1 MSDPAP
7 TTASGPGRAELSV
20 VALGGIGE
28 VHAGDDL
35 AALVLAAVEADP
47 AGPLRD
53 GDVLVVTSKVVSKS
67 EGRTVPAAEREAA
80 IRAAAVHT
88 LARRGPTRIVRT
100 RAGLVLAAA
109 GVDNSNVDPGEVLLL
124 PVDADASAARL
135 RDAVRERTGRRIG
148 VVVSDTLGRA
158 WRVGQTDLAIGSA
171 GVRVVED
178 YAGRRDPYGNDLR
191 VTAVA
196 LVDEVA
202 GAADLVKTKLAGRP
216 VALVRGLA
224 HLVTDDGGTA
234 HDLTRPP
241 GQDMFSHGSEEA
253 VLATVLAALGV
264 PGRYEELLDLPRPE
278 RAAALLSGPDTPDL
292 EPAAAALVERLLTVS
307 LTGDQR

>member
-1 MSDPAP
+1 MPVDA
-7 TTASGPGRAELSV
+7 GVRAELSV

-28 VHAGDDL
+28 VRAGDDL

-47 AGPLRD
+47 VGPLRD

-80 IRAAAVHT
+80 ITEAAVHT

-109 GVDNSNVDPGEVLLL
+109 GVDNSNVEFGEVLLL

-135 RDAVRERTGRRIG
+135 RDALRERTGRRVG

-158 WRVGQTDLAIGSA
+158 WRVGQADLAIGSA

-178 YAGRRDPYGNDLR
+178 YAGRTDPYGNDLR

-196 LVDEVA
+196 LADELA

-224 HLVTDDGGTA
+224 HLVVDDGGTA
-234 HDLTRPP
+234 RDLTRPP
-241 GQDMFSHGSEEA
+241 GQDMFSYGSEEA
-253 VLATVLAALGV
+253 VLATVLAALGC
-264 PGRYEELLDLPRPE
+264 PGRYEELLELPRTQ
-278 RAAALLSGPDTPDL
+278 RAAALLTGPEAPAL
-292 EPAAAALVERLLTVS
+292 EASAAALVERLLGLS
-307 LTGDQR
+307 LTGDER